1 MQSSHDAL
9 RLVYYQIVCDVI
21 TLKMNALNEGAPSS
35 LARLPRAPAFFH
47 FFQATSSSAL
57 KPDMKTD
64 THVSPDLEQEINLL
78 LP

>member
-1 MQSSHDAL
+1 MKAL
-9 RLVYYQIVCDVI
+9 PL
-21 TLKMNALNEGAPSS
+21 PSRVS
-35 LARLPRAPAFFH
+35 LALLLFSCTH

-57 KPDMKTD
+57 KPDMKRD